1 MSRDLIS
8 KSTEPKIETKTIN
21 DVKVVVPR
29 IAKDKRP
36 VKFGEVFSVPYPNIF
51 LCAMKQ
57 SGKTTCLT
65 NIILNSVGKNTIVI
79 IISGSV
85 HNDDV
90 IKDCIRKL
98 EKRGN
103 EVITM
108 TDIVE
113 DGVNAVEDF
122 MNEHKR
128 PANEED
134 QANVSGHE
142 ATTAPQA
149 IPIKPTRR
157 SIADVLGK
165 GVAVNVEKKA
175 LREDVKQVKQDAK
188 QEVKEETPNKK
199 KKLSKIIPE
208 YIIVL
213 DDCGKSLRDVWV
225 DRLSKANRHNK
236 TMLLMSSQDLNDL
249 LPSTLKQMGYVI
261 LFRKFS
267 DDKLVELFKKLDLG
281 IQFETFYKLY
291 KDATKDK
298 FNFLFIDRNK
308 NEFRKNFSELYKI

>member
-1 MSRDLIS
+1 MEL
-8 KSTEPKIETKTIN
+8 KTKTIN

-65 NIILNSVGKNTIVI
+65 NIILNSVGKNTVVI

-85 HNDDV
+85 NNDDV
-90 IKDCIRKL
+90 IKDCINKL
-98 EKRGN
+98 RKRGN

-108 TDIVE
+108 TDIIE

-122 MNEHKR
+122 MNEHKK
-128 PANEED
+128 PAEED
-134 QANVSGHE
+134 TGREADE
-142 ATTAPQA
+142 ATSTPQA

-165 GVAVNVEKKA
+165 AITIKPE
-175 LREDVKQVKQDAK
+175 VKQESKP
-188 QEVKEETPNKK
+188 EVKEETPNKK

-249 LPSTLKQMGYVI
+249 FPSTLKQMGYVI

>member
-65 NIILNSVGKNTIVI
+65 NIILNSVGKNTVVI

-90 IKDCIRKL
+90 IKDCINKL
-98 EKRGN
+98 RKRGN

-113 DGVNAVEDF
+113 DGVNAIEDF
-122 MNEHKR
+122 MNEHKK
-128 PANEED
+128 PAEED
-134 QANVSGHE
+134 SEREAE
-142 ATTAPQA
+142 ATSSPQV
-149 IPIKPTRR
+149 PIKPARR

-165 GVAVNVEKKA
+165 AVEKKDSGREADEAKRA
-175 LREDVKQVKQDAK
+175 LIAK
-188 QEVKEETPNKK
+188 QEVKEDGPNKK